1 METNDSDEIVV
12 DSTSPK
18 REPEDPNETLNT
30 QHKNRYAFFYSLLC
44 LLQKKHVETQK
55 NSFQNMPEIAYTPS
69 FLGISVLW
77 ALEIDVK

>member
-30 QHKNRYAFFYSLLC
+30 QHKNRY
-44 LLQKKHVETQK
+44 T
-55 NSFQNMPEIAYTPS
+55 
-69 FLGISVLW
+69 FLTLYFIYN
-77 ALEIDVK
+77 K